1 MEKAV
6 ERRDAKLQGDL
17 CNNYQGLHNHM
28 TESLGVETPFKKTF
42 DFQQHDCLHKLLY
55 IHTVEYCVAIKRSNI
70 FVHCYRVIFKIP

>member
-42 DFQQHDCLHKLLY
+42 DFQQHD
-55 IHTVEYCVAIKRSNI
+55 
-70 FVHCYRVIFKIP
+70 